1 MPKSGSVHRFLIST
15 TRIHLWI
22 PLIVAVFLF
31 LALRLEMPILTYVP
45 IGLIFLLISLYDVR
59 ILIIPAAF
67 LLQLS
72 QEYWLGSFGLGLPVE
87 PLLLI
92 LLPISIMTVLRRQ
105 PWNPHPI
112 AHSPLATILFIH
124 IVWIFFTAL
133 LSEMPLIG
141 IKFFLAK
148 LWYVIPALVVFAV
161 PVIEDS
167 KTRRLILYAMIG
179 GMTFVVLW
187 FLFRYVEFG
196 FALRKVNQALKPWA
210 RNHVD
215 FAVGLTLLF
224 PYLIL
229 MLKNESNRTLK
240 RLLIGIL
247 VLWTFALVVSWTRAA
262 WVASFLALAL
272 IPIIR
277 LRLFIPAL
285 ASGLLIAGIT
295 IHLLTYKNYYMV
307 FAPDPRY
314 VRSHDDLASHL
325 EATVAFRDVSV
336 AERIYR
342 WLAGIEMWKDHPITG
357 FGPNTFYHFYDHYTV
372 EAFRTWVSLNPE
384 RSDVH
389 NYYLQLLIE
398 QGIPGLLIW
407 IVLMIS
413 SLTIAY
419 RLMFRLPGFSR
430 ELITAA
436 FFSLFMAYVH
446 IFFSNQIE
454 AISNGPIF
462 WFGIGIIAYL
472 HGVYLRNKENLH
484 ISK

>member
-1 MPKSGSVHRFLIST
+1 VLRFRLSTNWVHF
-15 TRIHLWI
+15 WI
-22 PLIVAVFLF
+22 PLIVSIFLF
-31 LALRLEMPILTYVP
+31 LALWLEIPLLTFVP

-92 LLPISIMTVLRRQ
+92 LLPISLLIIAKRQ
-105 PWNPHPI
+105 PWDPTPVAN
-112 AHSPLATILFIH
+112 SPLSLVLFLHLI
-124 IVWIFFTAL
+124 WIFFTAL
-133 LSEMPLIG
+133 LSEMPVVS

-148 LWYVIPALVVFAV
+148 LWYVIPAIVVFAV
-161 PVIEDS
+161 PVAEDS
-167 KTRRLILYAMIG
+167 RTRRLVLYAMIG

-229 MLKNESNRTLK
+229 MLKNESNKTLK
-240 RLLIGIL
+240 RLLFVI
-247 VLWTFALVVSWTRAA
+247 VALWLFSLVVSWTRAA
-262 WVASFLALAL
+262 WVASLLALAL

-285 ASGLLIAGIT
+285 FSGFLITAFA
-295 IHLLTYKNYYMV
+295 IHFMTYKNYYMV

-342 WLAGIEMWKDHPITG
+342 WLAGIEMWKDHPVAG
-357 FGPNTFYHFYDHYTV
+357 LGPNTFYHFYDHYTV

-398 QGIPGLLIW
+398 QGIPGLVIW
-407 IVLMIS
+407 LVLMIS
-413 SLTIAY
+413 SLIIAY
-419 RLMFRLPGFSR
+419 RLMFRLSGFSR
-430 ELITAA
+430 ELVIAA
-436 FFSLFMAYVH
+436 FFSIFMAYVH

-472 HGVYLRNKENLH
+472 HGVYLTNKENQY